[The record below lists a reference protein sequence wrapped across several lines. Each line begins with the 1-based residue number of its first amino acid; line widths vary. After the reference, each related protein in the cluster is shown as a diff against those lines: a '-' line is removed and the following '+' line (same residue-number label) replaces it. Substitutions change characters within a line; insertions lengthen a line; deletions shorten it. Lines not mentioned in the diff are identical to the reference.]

1 MTGIAAALLVIVAII
16 AGLRAF
22 MKWEERQAINWDGLR
37 LTNDD
42 VIDAHGL
49 PLSQSDVACRI
60 RAEILASEAARYLRE
75 SA

>member
-1 MTGIAAALLVIVAII
+1 MTGILATLLIAVGII
-16 AGLRAF
+16 AACREV
-22 MKWEERQAINWDGLR
+22 MKWEERQAINWDGL
-37 LTNDD
+37 LTSDD

-60 RAEILASEAARYLRE
+60 RAEILANEASRYLRE